1 MKEKL
6 SQIKEMAIKR
16 LADASDLKTLDD
28 LRVEILGKKGELTQ
42 ILKGMGSLSK
52 EERPVIGQLA
62 NEVRTEIETKLEEA
76 KAHLAAK
83 AQEAKLKAETIDV
96 TMPGKVTE
104 LGHKHP
110 MTQVID
116 EIKNIIK
123 EYDIQK
129 IILGL
134 PKNMNNT
141 IGERAEITIK
151 YQKILEDNVNIPV
164 ILFDERLTSVIS
176 NSILIEADI
185 SRKKRKKKVDSIAAQ
200 IILQDYLNKEKNENE

>member
-76 KAHLAAK
+76 KAHLAAT
-83 AQEAKLKAETIDV
+83 AQEAK
-96 TMPGKVTE
+96 
-104 LGHKHP
+104 
-110 MTQVID
+110 
-116 EIKNIIK
+116 
-123 EYDIQK
+123 
-129 IILGL
+129 
-134 PKNMNNT
+134 
-141 IGERAEITIK
+141 
-151 YQKILEDNVNIPV
+151 
-164 ILFDERLTSVIS
+164 
-176 NSILIEADI
+176 
-185 SRKKRKKKVDSIAAQ
+185 
-200 IILQDYLNKEKNENE
+200 